1 MQLKA
6 FDFLNIY
13 NMLVV
18 VATKWQQKSD
28 SVCFTDNTNNV
39 DTLC

>member
-1 MQLKA
+1 MSLELNA
-6 FDFLNIY
+6 FVYL
-13 NMLVV
+13 
-18 VATKWQQKSD
+18 VATIWQQKSN

>member
-18 VATKWQQKSD
+18 VATIWQQKIGERMPYR
-28 SVCFTDNTNNV
+28 
-39 DTLC
+39 

>member
-6 FDFLNIY
+6 FDYIY

-28 SVCFTDNTNNV
+28 SICFTDNSNNIN
-39 DTLC
+39 TL